1 MCIENNYSK
10 NPQTVDELGVVEHF
24 YLVDELVVGY
34 SHQQYK
40 KIINNLLNEESNER

>member
-1 MCIENNYSK
+1 MCIDNNYSK

-24 YLVDELVVGY
+24 FLVDELVVSY

-40 KIINNLLNEESNER
+40 EFINNLLNEEPNGR